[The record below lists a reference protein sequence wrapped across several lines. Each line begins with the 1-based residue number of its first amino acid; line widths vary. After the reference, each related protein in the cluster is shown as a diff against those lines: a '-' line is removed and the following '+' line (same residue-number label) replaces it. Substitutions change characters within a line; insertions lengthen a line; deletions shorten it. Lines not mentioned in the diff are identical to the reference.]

1 MNIPNTGAE
10 IREWCE
16 RLGLSDSEAANA
28 LGLGNPHAI
37 MREFF
42 SEKRQPSRST
52 RVHMNLLEQV
62 IISFGALLSNNPE
75 LAKATLQTALEE
87 RFGPSGGIV
96 LVRFSPE
103 NFDYESFHP
112 VANDGAPGPLDELL

>member
-1 MNIPNTGAE
+1 MIIPSNGRE

-42 SEKRQPSRST
+42 SEKRAPSRST
-52 RVHMNLLEQV
+52 RVHMELLERV
-62 IISFGALLSNNPE
+62 IIAFGALLSNNPE
-75 LAKATLQTALEE
+75 LAKKTLQTALEE
-87 RFGPSGGIV
+87 RFGPNGGIV

-103 NFDYESFHP
+103 NFDYDSFQT
-112 VANDGAPGPLDELL
+112 VANDGARGPLDDLL